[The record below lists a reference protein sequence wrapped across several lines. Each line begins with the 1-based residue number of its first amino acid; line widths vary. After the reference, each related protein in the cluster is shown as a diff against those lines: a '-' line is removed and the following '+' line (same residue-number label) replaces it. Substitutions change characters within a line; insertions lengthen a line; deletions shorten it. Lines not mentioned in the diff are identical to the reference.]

1 MTPTSSTS
9 PGTASF
15 RKRPKTRSGSSHWK
29 PMSSNTKVNRGC
41 SASGA
46 PNRGASSRCS
56 TPYGKAEYA
65 SSRPTRL
72 RSVNNSRTSKGD
84 KHAERSD
91 YDSKIQNRSRRGC
104 LVGQPSEYSRGDH
117 GTSLENRRREKE
129 GPPQDRHHAVAHGG
143 PGGGSGHRQPQRTS
157 VPNLYQDGAARGSA
171 KGAPVRLIGPAPAGA
186 FATAATARSSPTHRP
201 RPTATR
207 AGSAADCPE
216 STPSTNRYPRCCA
229 GFPSSWPPSR
239 SACSEWRS
247 GKLPGRT
254 NRGHRHRRISRL
266 WTKSGCR
273 RSRSLRNLP
282 LG

>member
-186 FATAATARSSPTHRP
+186 FATALRRDPVPRIDLARPQRAQDQGKVIRSQTHP
-201 RPTATR
+201 QTDIPVAALDSLQ
-207 AGSAADCPE
+207 AGHPLDPLARNGDPVNCRVGRIGGIDIDEFRVFGRSRVAAD
-216 STPSTNRYPRCCA
+216 RA
-229 GFPSSWPPSR
+229 V
-239 SACSEWRS
+239 
-247 GKLPGRT
+247 
-254 NRGHRHRRISRL
+254 
-266 WTKSGCR
+266 
-273 RSRSLRNLP
+273 
-282 LG
+282 